1 MYYFLDVDG
10 VLNKKS
16 DWKRPFTV
24 NSECV
29 RNFKRLMEQ
38 DKESH
43 VILSSTWRQGVT
55 NTGVTSERDD
65 SLIKMFDN
73 FGIKIEG
80 TTPVSN
86 KSRQE
91 EIEYYIRRNGVR
103 DYLVLDD
110 DESLFPRPKEINLF
124 LTNYRYGLTQKDV
137 KKILRKRKAM
147 WL

>member
-73 FGIKIEG
+73 FGNVFNKVRTDDLVKLKNLINDTYFEG
-80 TTPVSN
+80 KP
-86 KSRQE
+86 
-91 EIEYYIRRNGVR
+91 YYY
-103 DYLVLDD
+103 DVLAISSECVFTVDQLYSIYTD
-110 DESLFPRPKEINLF
+110 L
-124 LTNYRYGLTQKDV
+124 
-137 KKILRKRKAM
+137 
-147 WL
+147 